1 MEWTVEV
8 LNETV
13 SKELDA
19 LSADIRARFVR
30 ICELLERAGPRRVGG
45 PYVRHLTG
53 PLWEIRMGGRDK
65 IARAMYVTG
74 RGKRVIVV
82 RVFIKKTQ
90 KTPRREIDLALQRA
104 KEILK

>member
-1 MEWTVEV
+1 MEWTAEV

-19 LSADIRARFVR
+19 LSADIRARFVQ
-30 ICELLERAGPRRVGG
+30 LLERAGPRRVGR

>member
-8 LNETV
+8 LNGTV

-30 ICELLERAGPRRVGG
+30 ICELLERAGPRRVGR

-53 PLWEIRMGGRDK
+53 PLWEIRK
-65 IARAMYVTG
+65 KHPA
-74 RGKRVIVV
+74 GKLTWRCNAL
-82 RVFIKKTQ
+82 KKY
-90 KTPRREIDLALQRA
+90 
-104 KEILK
+104 